1 MALIILTP
9 SLICFFSA
17 TLRLYSLHKA
27 KKEAGPMGVYNYK
40 DLGDD
45 ESRALSVDAL
55 ALISTSGISE
65 QSNEIIASVVRE
77 AGWTPL
83 SGSTLGYDGSL
94 SSRGAFTGEKAGYA
108 TAEAEV
114 LGKYDASGK
123 LTGLGVM

>member
-1 MALIILTP
+1 
-9 SLICFFSA
+9 
-17 TLRLYSLHKA
+17 
-27 KKEAGPMGVYNYK
+27 MGVYNYK

-123 LTGLGVM
+123 LTGLGVMFHGTNDPADWVYN